1 MINVGIIG
9 AGNIGHTF
17 CQAALFFKED
27 LCLYAIASR
36 DINKAKLYQDK
47 YSFEKTYGS
56 YQDLYSDPQVDLIY
70 VATPHGLHFEQMMEI
85 LDYKKHIL
93 CEKAFTLNAHQA
105 DLVFK
110 KAKAKQCFV
119 MEAMW
124 TRFLP
129 VIQAIQKEVKDGNIG
144 QVMYIKADFCF
155 KADVQEN
162 HRLLNPK
169 LGGGALLDVGIY
181 PITFANL
188 FLGQAQ
194 SFSSQVQ
201 LSDEGIDLS
210 ESIEYHYQNANAHLK
225 ASIIDKQP
233 IIAYIYGELAYVVIE
248 GFFYAEKAS
257 INNHQ
262 KQLIKIIDIPH
273 KVNGFEYEI
282 KEVIDC
288 IHHNKLESQIMSHQD
303 TINILEQMDALR
315 ASWKLKYPQEK

>member
-1 MINVGIIG
+1 
-9 AGNIGHTF
+9 
-17 CQAALFFKED
+17 
-27 LCLYAIASR
+27 
-36 DINKAKLYQDK
+36 
-47 YSFEKTYGS
+47 
-56 YQDLYSDPQVDLIY
+56 
-70 VATPHGLHFEQMMEI
+70 MMEI

-201 LSDEGIDLS
+201 LSDKGIDLS
-210 ESIEYHYQNANAHLK
+210 
-225 ASIIDKQP
+225 
-233 IIAYIYGELAYVVIE
+233 
-248 GFFYAEKAS
+248 
-257 INNHQ
+257 
-262 KQLIKIIDIPH
+262 
-273 KVNGFEYEI
+273 
-282 KEVIDC
+282 
-288 IHHNKLESQIMSHQD
+288 
-303 TINILEQMDALR
+303 
-315 ASWKLKYPQEK
+315 